1 MKKISK
7 ELAKSK
13 NKVKAIWKHHKVE
26 KRKIESKKTLP
37 LDFKRGLIKEL
48 TEVTKSNISNVWE
61 DYRGFK
67 FGVFHDSPYS
77 DFSYVKRHNTI
88 NTQQDF
94 YKAKRFYNEGN
105 LDSQIGN
112 ILSEPGVLGV
122 GLIFKVQ
129 DEETDLIMHVSDYI
143 TKGLYERLQQKGI
156 SLFNHLSTKLKYSKS
171 VHEYELKDIYIRI
184 IYEKSKKNNGTNG
197 KKEN

>member
-1 MKKISK
+1 MRKVVSKKLQQSRSK
-7 ELAKSK
+7 VSRQ
-13 NKVKAIWKHHKVE
+13 WRHYRVE
-26 KRKIESKKTLP
+26 KRKIQSKKRLP
-37 LDFKRGLIKEL
+37 LDLKRGLIAEAR
-48 TEVTKSNISNVWE
+48 EVTKSNISITWE

-67 FGVFHDSPYS
+67 FGVFHDSPYN

-94 YKAKRFYNEGN
+94 YKAKRYYNENN
-105 LDSQIGN
+105 LDDQIGR
-112 ILSEPGVLGV
+112 ILNEPGVLGV

-129 DEETDLIMHVSDYI
+129 DEETELIMHVSDYI

-156 SLFNHLSTKLKYSKS
+156 SLYDHLSTKLKYSKS

-184 IYEKSKKNNGTNG
+184 IYEKAKKNVNKNG
-197 KKEN
+197 